1 MRRALAMVAA
11 LAAAPHALRAQPVTS
26 RFVVAMHHAG
36 ERLARAA
43 LPPAARSPIVRRG
56 GHVLI
61 KKYGNRRLY
70 DTGRSRY
77 ITLEELADSIRA
89 GEEPRVVDAKS
100 GEDLTTTTLAQIIIE
115 GRGAARLLP
124 VPLLLQLIR
133 MGDDA
138 LAEFLG
144 QYVTW
149 ALEVY
154 LQARQGV
161 QAMAPFNPLLAFAP
175 AALSRAFGMPGSPRA
190 APGPPT
196 ASAGKSPSEEVAD
209 LRREVEDL
217 KKSLK
222 KRRR

>member
-1 MRRALAMVAA
+1 M
-11 LAAAPHALRAQPVTS
+11 
-26 RFVVAMHHAG
+26 
-36 ERLARAA
+36 
-43 LPPAARSPIVRRG
+43 
-56 GHVLI
+56 LI

-70 DTGRSRY
+70 DTARSRY
-77 ITLEELADSIRA
+77 ITLEELADIVRR
-89 GEEPRVVDAKS
+89 EEGVRVVDAKS
-100 GEDLTTTTLAQIIIE
+100 GEDLTTSTLAQIIVE

-124 VPLLLQLIR
+124 QPLLVQLIR

-161 QAMAPFNPLLAFAP
+161 QALANPFAAFRPGMGLPQMFGMGPARTREPPFRP
-175 AALSRAFGMPGSPRA
+175 AAAEPAEG
-190 APGPPT
+190 
-196 ASAGKSPSEEVAD
+196 EVAA
-209 LRREVEDL
+209 LRRELQEL
-217 KKSLK
+217 KQSLK